1 MANNSKTNTNSSNVT
16 NLHDGLVVLDSTLKA
31 LVDALNDI
39 ISEIND
45 LQPLL
50 NNNVAVQES
59 KAKPKAK
66 AKAKPKAKAVRAVKK
81 KVVKK
86 PTPKK
91 SPSEMFLDTINTA
104 SIDDII
110 EKLKQANA
118 RQNVIKNI
126 LNERKKDDF
135 QTFTSLEDV
144 VIRIKGLATPSLDKI
159 IQQWS

>member
-1 MANNSKTNTNSSNVT
+1 MANKSKANTNSSNVT
-16 NLHDGLVVLDSTLKA
+16 NLHDGLVLLDSTLKA
-31 LVDALNDI
+31 LVDAVNDVI
-39 ISEIND
+39 TEIND

-50 NNNVAVQES
+50 NNNVAVKES
-59 KAKPKAK
+59 KPKPKPVK
-66 AKAKPKAKAVRAVKK
+66 AVKK

-91 SPSEMFLDTINTA
+91 SPSEMFLDTINTS
-104 SIDDII
+104 SIDEII
-110 EKLKQANA
+110 ERLKQANA

-135 QTFTSLEDV
+135 QTFTSLEEV
-144 VIRIKGLATPSLDKI
+144 VTRIKGLATPSLDKI

>member
-1 MANNSKTNTNSSNVT
+1 MANNSKANTNSSNVT
-16 NLHDGLVVLDSTLKA
+16 NLHDGLVLLDTTLKA
-31 LVDALNDI
+31 LVDAVNDVI
-39 ISEIND
+39 TEIND

-50 NNNVAVQES
+50 NNNV
-59 KAKPKAK
+59 K
-66 AKAKPKAKAVRAVKK
+66 AKAKPKAKPAKAVKK

-91 SPSEMFLDTINTA
+91 SPSEMFLDTINTS
-104 SIDDII
+104 SIDEII

-135 QTFTSLEDV
+135 QTFTSLEEV
-144 VIRIKGLATPSLDKI
+144 VTRIKGLATPSLDKI

>member
-1 MANNSKTNTNSSNVT
+1 MANKSKTNTNSSDVT
-16 NLHDGLVVLDSTLKA
+16 NLHDGLVLLDSTLKA
-31 LVDALNDI
+31 LVDAVNDVI
-39 ISEIND
+39 TEINE

-50 NNNVAVQES
+50 NNNVAAKES
-59 KAKPKAK
+59 KPASAQPKTKP
-66 AKAKPKAKAVRAVKK
+66 VKK
-81 KVVKK
+81 PVKRKVVKK

-91 SPSEMFLDTINTA
+91 SPSEMFLDTINTS
-104 SIDDII
+104 SIDEII

-144 VIRIKGLATPSLDKI
+144 VTRIKGLAAPSLDKI

>member
-1 MANNSKTNTNSSNVT
+1 MANKSKANTNSSNVT
-16 NLHDGLVVLDSTLKA
+16 NLHDGLVLLDSTLKA
-31 LVDALNDI
+31 LVDAVNDVI
-39 ISEIND
+39 TEIND

-50 NNNVAVQES
+50 NNNVAVKES
-59 KAKPKAK
+59 APKPKP
-66 AKAKPKAKAVRAVKK
+66 KPKPKPVKAVKK

-91 SPSEMFLDTINTA
+91 SPSEMFLDTINTS
-104 SIDDII
+104 SIDEII
-110 EKLKQANA
+110 EKLKQANT

>member
-1 MANNSKTNTNSSNVT
+1 MANKPKANTNSSNVT
-16 NLHDGLVVLDSTLKA
+16 NLHDGLVLLDSTLKA
-31 LVDALNDI
+31 LVDAVNDVI
-39 ISEIND
+39 TEIND

-50 NNNVAVQES
+50 NNNVAVKQS
-59 KAKPKAK
+59 KTKPKAKPKAK
-66 AKAKPKAKAVRAVKK
+66 PVRAVKK

-86 PTPKK
+86 PTVKK
-91 SPSEMFLDTINTA
+91 SPSEMFLDTINTS
-104 SIDDII
+104 SIDEII

-144 VIRIKGLATPSLDKI
+144 VTRIKGLATPSLDKI

>member
-1 MANNSKTNTNSSNVT
+1 MANKSKTNTNSSDVT

-31 LVDALNDI
+31 LVDAVNDV
-39 ISEIND
+39 ISEINE

-50 NNNVAVQES
+50 NNNVAAKES
-59 KAKPKAK
+59 KPKPKP
-66 AKAKPKAKAVRAVKK
+66 KPVKAVKK

-91 SPSEMFLDTINTA
+91 SPSEMFLETINTS
-104 SIDDII
+104 SIDEII
-110 EKLKQANA
+110 ERLKQANT

-144 VIRIKGLATPSLDKI
+144 VTRIKGLAAPSLDKI

>member
-1 MANNSKTNTNSSNVT
+1 MANKSKANTNSSNVT
-16 NLHDGLVVLDSTLKA
+16 NLHDGLVLLDSTLKA
-31 LVDALNDI
+31 LVDAVNDVI
-39 ISEIND
+39 TEIND

-50 NNNVAVQES
+50 NNNVAVKES
-59 KAKPKAK
+59 KPKPKP
-66 AKAKPKAKAVRAVKK
+66 KPKPVKAVKK

-86 PTPKK
+86 PIPKK
-91 SPSEMFLDTINTA
+91 SPSEMFLDTINTS
-104 SIDDII
+104 SIDEII
-110 EKLKQANA
+110 DKLKQANA

-144 VIRIKGLATPSLDKI
+144 VTRIKGLATPSLEKI

>member
-1 MANNSKTNTNSSNVT
+1 MANKSKANTNSSNVT

-31 LVDALNDI
+31 LVDAVNDVI
-39 ISEIND
+39 TEIND

-50 NNNVAVQES
+50 NNNVAVKES
-59 KAKPKAK
+59 KPKPKPKPKAK
-66 AKAKPKAKAVRAVKK
+66 PVKVVKK

-91 SPSEMFLDTINTA
+91 SPSEMFLDTINTS
-104 SIDDII
+104 SIDEII
-110 EKLKQANA
+110 EKLKQANT

-135 QTFTSLEDV
+135 QIFTSLEDV
-144 VIRIKGLATPSLDKI
+144 VTRIKGLATPSLDKI

>member
-1 MANNSKTNTNSSNVT
+1 MANKSSNVT
-16 NLHDGLVVLDSTLKA
+16 NLHDGLVELDNTLKA
-31 LVDALNDI
+31 LVDAVNDVI
-39 ISEIND
+39 TEIND

-50 NNNVAVQES
+50 NNND

-66 AKAKPKAKAVRAVKK
+66 PKPKPKAKAVRAVKK

-86 PTPKK
+86 PTSKK

-104 SIDDII
+104 SIDEII

-126 LNERKKDDF
+126 LNERKKEDF

>member
-1 MANNSKTNTNSSNVT
+1 MANKSKANTNSSNVT
-16 NLHDGLVVLDSTLKA
+16 NLHDGLVLLDSTLKA
-31 LVDALNDI
+31 LVDAVNDVI
-39 ISEIND
+39 TEIND

-50 NNNVAVQES
+50 NNNVAVKES
-59 KAKPKAK
+59 KPKPKP
-66 AKAKPKAKAVRAVKK
+66 KPVKAVKK

-91 SPSEMFLDTINTA
+91 SPSEMFLDTINTS
-104 SIDDII
+104 SIDEII
-110 EKLKQANA
+110 ERLKQANA

-135 QTFTSLEDV
+135 QTFTSLEEV
-144 VIRIKGLATPSLDKI
+144 VTRIKGLATPSLDKI